1 MLEAI
6 LDRSFVSSRI
16 PTQMALVLL
25 IMLYVTKINYAGLP
39 MMIQITFYSS
49 SEKYNWK
56 LCKRKIL
63 LAADDDLRPDFGI
76 RGNVRKHMHCAKVR
90 LKWTSAELPLK
101 SHRRIHFDW
110 RARAFISVWNSSVYY

>member
-39 MMIQITFYSS
+39 MMTHSTFYS
-49 SEKYNWK
+49 
-56 LCKRKIL
+56 
-63 LAADDDLRPDFGI
+63 
-76 RGNVRKHMHCAKVR
+76 
-90 LKWTSAELPLK
+90 
-101 SHRRIHFDW
+101 
-110 RARAFISVWNSSVYY
+110 